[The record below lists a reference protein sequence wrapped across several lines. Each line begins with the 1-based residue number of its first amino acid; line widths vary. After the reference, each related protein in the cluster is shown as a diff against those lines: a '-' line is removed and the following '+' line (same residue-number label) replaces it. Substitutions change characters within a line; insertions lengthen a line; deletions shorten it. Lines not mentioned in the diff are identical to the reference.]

1 MYNHLS
7 NSIQLFPWLGKSGCK
22 QTARG
27 HGSQQKKCGMRFAF
41 NKMNNG
47 KEKKMEYFG
56 HMGFGGIMWIVII
69 GLVFYLGFVLM
80 RTGGDVRGSDSALEI
95 LKKRYA
101 AGEISEEDF
110 KRMKNELLGR

>member
-1 MYNHLS
+1 
-7 NSIQLFPWLGKSGCK
+7 
-22 QTARG
+22 
-27 HGSQQKKCGMRFAF
+27 
-41 NKMNNG
+41 
-47 KEKKMEYFG
+47 MEYFG
-56 HMGFGGIMWIVII
+56 HMGFGGIMWIVIV

-110 KRMKNELLGR
+110 KRMKNELLGAEPSRNKECARGLNINRR